1 MPKLPSLTAVRAFE
15 AVARTGSIRA
25 AARELNVV
33 HGAVGQ
39 QIRSLEVTLGRPLFR
54 RVGRGLE
61 LTPQGENYARAIR
74 SAFDIIERATL
85 DLSTAHGA
93 QPFRL
98 GMREAF
104 AAYWFMPRYRRFLE
118 AGIALDLEIIEMPR
132 TAMNVYGTGLDGLI
146 VGGDYVPHHES
157 TSYHF
162 MDGKFGPVAASAL
175 FAGKT
180 MPQPIE
186 ILQDM
191 RAIWNVANDH
201 LWPEWL
207 YETGYPA
214 VEFGGTLVL
223 ASMSL
228 VVEALREGLGVGLMP
243 LPHIANDLKSGRL
256 VAPFGMHTRQGGY
269 LLSCSR
275 QWAGRREVEQLVE
288 WLRAEGLET
297 NAVC

>member
-1 MPKLPSLTAVRAFE
+1 MAKLPSLTAIRAFE
-15 AVARTGSIRA
+15 ATARTGTIRA

-39 QIRSLEVTLGRPLFR
+39 QIRALEDILGRPLFR

-85 DLSTAHGA
+85 DLGSAHGT

-118 AGIALDLEIIEMPR
+118 AGIGLDLEIIEMPR

-162 MDGKFGPVAASAL
+162 MEGRFGPVASAEL
-175 FAGKT
+175 FAGRSP
-180 MPQPIE
+180 PQPIE
-186 ILQDM
+186 VLQEM

-201 LWPEWL
+201 LWPEWF
-207 YETGYPA
+207 YETGHPA
-214 VEFGGTLVL
+214 VRFGSTMVL

-228 VVEALREGLGVGLMP
+228 VVEALRDGMGVGLMP

-256 VAPFGMHTRQGGY
+256 VAPFGMHLRQGGY

-275 QWAGRREVEQLVE
+275 QWAGRRETLRFVE
-288 WLRAEGLET
+288 WLKAEGVET
-297 NAVC
+297 NSDY